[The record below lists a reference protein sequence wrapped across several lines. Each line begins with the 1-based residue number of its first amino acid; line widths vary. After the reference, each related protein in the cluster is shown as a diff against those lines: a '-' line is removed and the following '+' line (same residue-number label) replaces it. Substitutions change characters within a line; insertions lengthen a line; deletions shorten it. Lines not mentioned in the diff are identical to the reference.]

1 MPLGDPT
8 APEGIGFALREDAFS
23 KDPLEREHTWVPA
36 AGDKSSS
43 ASFFGNLVY
52 IGKVLWDAGVC
63 IEGVDAGKVLGDSR
77 SLVDQIGSR
86 AAAQDHDVDFAL
98 EGFYLIHGVG
108 GNARKGLNTRTTG
121 EYPY

>member
-1 MPLGDPT
+1 M
-8 APEGIGFALREDAFS
+8 
-23 KDPLEREHTWVPA
+23 
-36 AGDKSSS
+36 
-43 ASFFGNLVY
+43 
-52 IGKVLWDAGVC
+52 C
-63 IEGVDAGKVLGDSR
+63 IEGVDAGKVLGNSR

-108 GNARKGLNTRTTG
+108 GNTRNSLDARTTG